1 MEPEAVNLPKTL
13 TLEKVQD
20 VQHWTETLFS
30 FRTTRPSAFRFRSG
44 EFIMLGLLKNGKPLL
59 RAYSVASPHWDDGLN
74 FYSIKVQDG
83 PLTSLLQHIKPTDEI
98 LIGKKPTGTLV
109 IDNLIPAKRLFL
121 LSTGTGIAPFASL
134 IRDPDTYDKFDRI
147 ILTHTCRNA
156 KELRYGEHLLDTLD
170 QDPLVGEFARDRI
183 KYFASCT
190 REDYVNFGRITTL
203 MESKELFE
211 KLSIEDLNS
220 ETDAIM
226 ICGSM
231 GMIDDVR
238 KIIENVGFVEGSNA
252 NPASYVIEKAFA
264 E

>member
-190 REDYVNFGRITTL
+190 REDYVNSGRITTL

-252 NPASYVIEKAFA
+252 TPASYVIEKAFA

>member
-1 MEPEAVNLPKTL
+1 LEPEAVNLPKTL

-190 REDYVNFGRITTL
+190 REDYVNSGRITTL

>member
-190 REDYVNFGRITTL
+190 REDYVNSGRITTL

>member
-190 REDYVNFGRITTL
+190 REDYVNSGRITTL

-220 ETDAIM
+220 ETEAIM

-252 NPASYVIEKAFA
+252 TPASYVIEKAFA

>member
-1 MEPEAVNLPKTL
+1 LEPEAVNLPKTL

-190 REDYVNFGRITTL
+190 REDYVNSGRITTL

-252 NPASYVIEKAFA
+252 TPASYVIEKAFA